1 MRAGECLFFA
11 AVREDDRNTSGGC
24 FSRLR
29 HGATT
34 SAVNHGHVAADEIGR
49 QRQQKIALLAAPAV
63 IDLDVLSFDI
73 AGFAKA
79 LAKCCQR
86 ARLRGGSAPGE
97 KANNRHSR
105 PRRPRPKR
113 PRRRRAAECS
123 QQVPPSD
130 GDCHTPLPCEVREG
144 NDTTPQACSL
154 HVQGGAGCWLL
165 PPTSAARV
173 QKR

>member
-11 AVREDDRNTSGGC
+11 AVREDDRNASGGC
-24 FSRLR
+24 FSGLR

-34 SAVNHGHVAADEIGR
+34 SAVNHGHVAADKIGR

-86 ARLRGGSAPGE
+86 ARLRGGSALGE
-97 KANNRHSR
+97 KAIGCCARAGSGPDFNYPRLDAGSR
-105 PRRPRPKR
+105 PPPLPALLTIA
-113 PRRRRAAECS
+113 PRR
-123 QQVPPSD
+123 
-130 GDCHTPLPCEVREG
+130 
-144 NDTTPQACSL
+144 
-154 HVQGGAGCWLL
+154 
-165 PPTSAARV
+165 
-173 QKR
+173 